1 MRKIYLRNL
10 IVGAS
15 FILVLTSAIMSASG
29 PGGGYSNAPGESNCT
44 SCHGGSIITSGNT
57 NLNKLLL
64 YGNFTGNGYIP
75 DSTYEVTVSYKQSG
89 KSKFGFQVTV
99 LNGAD
104 APIGTL
110 TNVGSRTSK
119 VTASINSAT
128 RQYIQHTSTG
138 TSQVTT
144 DSTNWT
150 FEWKAPSTNVGPVY
164 FHVVVM
170 ATNNNSTNDAGDQI
184 YGKTFKMDPSSL
196 LPKAQPSVGST
207 QTCTNYPVAFTGS
220 GTNTPTSYA
229 WKFVGGSPS
238 TSTSQNPTVSFTS
251 SGAKFAI
258 LTVKNS
264 KGTSAPDTIPMTVT
278 ASPSALITNGTVGSV
293 CQGDSM
299 LISGTN
305 ISGLSYLWLHSNQT
319 TRSVYVK
326 DTGTY
331 RVRITSNSTSCSAT
345 SAPFRLNW
353 YPKPVISIAS
363 NSSTDSFCSKF
374 NVGMTATGTNI
385 DSVLWYVNGKLTFR
399 TISLSLTI
407 PGDVNT
413 NIYAVAKSINGCLST
428 PSNVKDLVVVPKVYP
443 NNISF
448 SKTTGQINVKWIK
461 PSNIKNIDYKIDNG
475 NFTPS
480 IGDTALSE
488 SGLDP
493 NTTYKVTLRSYVD
506 GPCQFAD
513 TVLSIKTNACS
524 NLQYGVIF
532 NDRTC
537 KGNELTATITSL
549 FSAKYSISFNG
560 GPFLKDTIYKFSPTV
575 SDSLRIRIVDSL
587 STTCPP
593 IEETIAYTIDQP
605 VDTSTNTSGNV
616 SICGTSNT
624 LQAKAGYTEY
634 EFFLNN
640 VSKAKSA
647 SSSFAYTG
655 LKTGDVLTYIGTKN
669 SCSKTYGPITVT
681 VNTAADAGFSYTR
694 NWKNYN
700 FQADQASNAS
710 YVWKAGST
718 VIGTTESFTQDFSAY
733 NNSSVQVSLKT
744 QTSGGCIDS
753 SIQTLNVPNFT
764 SINVFEDLGIKFLP
778 NPFNNNISV
787 LSEKANIV
795 NIIVID
801 PMGRTI
807 YTMSN
812 LSEMEIIDTQ
822 DWSKGIYHIVVQ
834 LSDHQF
840 AGTTMMKL

>member
-44 SCHGGSIITSGNT
+44 SCHGGSMITSGNA

-119 VTASINSAT
+119 VTANINSAT

-138 TSQVTT
+138 TAQVTT

-170 ATNNNSTNDAGDQI
+170 ATNNNSSNDAGDQV

-251 SGAKFAI
+251 SGTKFAI

-293 CQGDSM
+293 CQGDSL

-331 RVRITSNSTSCSAT
+331 RVKITSNSTSCSAT

-353 YPKPVISIAS
+353 YPKPTVSIAS
-363 NSSTDSFCSKF
+363 SSSSDSFC
-374 NVGMTATGTNI
+374 NNYNITMTASGNNI
-385 DSVLWYVNGKLTFR
+385 DSVHWYVNGVLTYR
-399 TISLSLTI
+399 TKSLTQAFTGTSNI
-407 PGDVNT
+407 NVYALAKSTNACFSVASNT
-413 NIYAVAKSINGCLST
+413 QKIVVVKSIN
-428 PSNVKDLVVVPKVYP
+428 P
-443 NNISF
+443 NNLSF
-448 SKTTGQINVKWIK
+448 TKTTGQINVKWTK
-461 PSNIKNIDYKIDNG
+461 PSKITKVEFKIDNG
-475 NFTPS
+475 SFAQST
-480 IGDTALSE
+480 GDTALE
-488 SGLDP
+488 VTGLNP
-493 NTTYKVTLRSYVD
+493 NTTYQVTLRSHAA
-506 GPCQFAD
+506 GPCSISD
-513 TVLSIKTNACS
+513 TVFSIKTNACS

-549 FSAKYSISFNG
+549 FNAKYSISFNG
-560 GPFLKDTIYKFSPTV
+560 GLFLKDTIYKFSPTV

-681 VNTAADAGFSYTR
+681 VNTAADAGFTFTR

-700 FQADQASNAS
+700 FLADQASNAS
-710 YVWKAGST
+710 YVWKVGST
-718 VIGTTESFTQDFSAY
+718 VIGSTESFTSDFSAY

-744 QTSGGCIDS
+744 QTTGGCIDS
-753 SIQTLNVPNFT
+753 SVQTLNVPNFT
-764 SINVFEDLGIKFLP
+764 SINVFEDLGITFLP

-787 LSEKANIV
+787 LSEKSNIV
-795 NIIVID
+795 NIKVID
-801 PMGRTI
+801 QMGRTI
-807 YTMSN
+807 YTMNN

-834 LSDHQF
+834 LSDDQF
-840 AGTTMMKL
+840 AGTTMVKL